1 MLPLHNLAV
10 GTGDGMAISQ
20 FTLANKRSATELA
33 VAFRPGALAV
43 L

>member
-1 MLPLHNLAV
+1 MLPLHDLAV
-10 GTGDGMAISQ
+10 GTGDSIAISQ
-20 FTLANKRSATELA
+20 FTLADKGPATELA